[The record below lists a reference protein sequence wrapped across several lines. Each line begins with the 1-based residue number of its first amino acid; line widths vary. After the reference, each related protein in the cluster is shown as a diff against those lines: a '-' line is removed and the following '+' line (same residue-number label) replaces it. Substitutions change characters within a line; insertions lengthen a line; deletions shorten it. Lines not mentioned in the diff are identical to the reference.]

1 MENKSIKEFIEL
13 MSGFFT
19 NEEMKKEVFTKEE
32 IVSILS
38 TSAGFYLKRLELK
51 LKKSGL
57 AEEHITKLMNSY
69 RITIDDFLMVTYAII
84 QAIDKDDANSLVK
97 TCKSAIN
104 KTIKVTNSM
113 FNTSYKTIDDDSSS
127 QSFTSP
133 SQQQSTNS
141 SFTSQPQKDV
151 DTQYQSN
158 PNSSSTNVDND
169 EKLKQKLEE
178 LLNININNKD
188 A

>member
-51 LKKSGL
+51 LKKSDL
-57 AEEHITKLMNSY
+57 DEEHITKLMNSY
-69 RITIDDFLMVTYAII
+69 RITIDDFLMVTYAVI

-104 KTIKVTNSM
+104 KTIKLTNSM
-113 FNTSYKTIDDDSSS
+113 FNTNYNTIDDDSSS
-127 QSFTSP
+127 QSDTHSQT
-133 SQQQSTNS
+133 QQQSTNS
-141 SFTSQPQKDV
+141 SFTSQLQQNV

-158 PNSSSTNVDND
+158 PNKSNVDND
-169 EKLKQKLEE
+169 KKTKQKLEE

>member
-19 NEEMKKEVFTKEE
+19 NEEMKKEIFTKEE

-51 LKKSGL
+51 LKKSDL
-57 AEEHITKLMNSY
+57 DEEHITKLMNSY

-113 FNTSYKTIDDDSSS
+113 FNTNYKTIDDES
-127 QSFTSP
+127 QSQTFTSP
-133 SQQQSTNS
+133 SYHP
-141 SFTSQPQKDV
+141 SFT
-151 DTQYQSN
+151 YQSQQDVN
-158 PNSSSTNVDND
+158 MQYPPYPNKPSVDND
-169 EKLKQKLEE
+169 KKTKQKLEE
-178 LLNININNKD
+178 LLNLNINDKD

>member
-1 MENKSIKEFIEL
+1 MENKSVKEFIEL

-19 NEEMKKEVFTKEE
+19 DEEMKKEVFTKEE

-38 TSAGFYLKRLELK
+38 TSAGFYLKKLELK
-51 LKKSGL
+51 LKKSDL
-57 AEEHITKLMNSY
+57 ANEHITKLMNSY
-69 RITIDDFLMVTYAII
+69 RITIDEFLMVTYSVI
-84 QAIDKDDANSLVK
+84 QAIDKDDANSLVM

-104 KTIKVTNSM
+104 KTIKLTNSM
-113 FNTSYKTIDDDSSS
+113 FNTNYKTIDDDSSS
-127 QSFTSP
+127 QFDTH
-133 SQQQSTNS
+133 SQTQQSTNS
-141 SFTSQPQKDV
+141 SFTSQPQQDV

-158 PNSSSTNVDND
+158 PNNVNIDNE